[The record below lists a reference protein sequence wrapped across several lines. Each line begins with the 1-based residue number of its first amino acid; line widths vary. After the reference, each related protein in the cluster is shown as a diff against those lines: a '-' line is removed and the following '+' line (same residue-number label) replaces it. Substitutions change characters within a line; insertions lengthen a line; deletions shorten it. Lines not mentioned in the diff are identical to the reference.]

1 MRERLIR
8 TLDRL
13 GDLKQQQVDELRAD
27 MQRLSLL
34 HDQAEQQLEAAR
46 SAQQGFVDDM
56 RASSARGALDVS
68 LMLQQRAYLSH
79 LEQVQQRSEEQLD
92 RIAAQT
98 DEARAA
104 LEHAHREVEVMDKL
118 LERRTEARDRALAG
132 RQHAD
137 ADALHLIKHRPTH
150 PDHE

>member
-1 MRERLIR
+1 MSERLIR

-13 GDLKQQQVDELRAD
+13 GDLKQQQVDDLRAD
-27 MQRLSLL
+27 MQRLGLL
-34 HDQAEQQLEAAR
+34 HDEAEQQLEAAR

-137 ADALHLIKHRPTH
+137 ADALHLIKHRPSHT
-150 PDHE
+150 DHE

>member
-1 MRERLIR
+1 MSERLIR

-56 RASSARGALDVS
+56 RASSTRGALDVS

-79 LEQVQQRSEEQLD
+79 LEQAQQRSEEQLD

-137 ADALHLIKHRPTH
+137 ADALHLIKHRPSQG
-150 PDHE
+150 DHE

>member
-1 MRERLIR
+1 MSERLIR

-137 ADALHLIKHRPTH
+137 ADALHLSKHRPSH